1 MKITNLIMWLFIG
14 TAFCGKVEAQS
25 SESFEFDSPNSA
37 PIYVVEG
44 DFLLSYRYD
53 NIDYSLDWS
62 CTMNPATGSLI
73 GEGNFAFDGYFYYY
87 GWQSIN
93 FAGSMRVALTAK
105 QAGNVVR
112 VNGKMALSGGGS
124 IAGYTVSSLAITYT
138 YTNID
143 IDPVLG
149 LMSGYG
155 SAKGRAIVPGYGSY
169 PIKVPTT
176 YISQE
181 LPDTD
186 TNGEWDS
193 TGEWTAEVDATV
205 DAKGKIVGT
214 GELTV
219 WDEFGEAY
227 DVIPQKV
234 SGKLKNG
241 VVTLSAAGNSKPT
254 SKIKVNLT
262 YLQSNDE
269 TVANK
274 SSVSACGQNRKF

>member
-1 MKITNLIMWLFIG
+1 VKIIKLIIWLFIG
-14 TAFCGKVEAQS
+14 TAFCGKVKAQS

-44 DFLLSYRYD
+44 DFLLSYTYD
-53 NIDYSLDWS
+53 NIDYSFDWS

-169 PIKVPTT
+169 PVKVPIT

>member
-1 MKITNLIMWLFIG
+1 
-14 TAFCGKVEAQS
+14 
-25 SESFEFDSPNSA
+25 
-37 PIYVVEG
+37 
-44 DFLLSYRYD
+44 
-53 NIDYSLDWS
+53 
-62 CTMNPATGSLI
+62 
-73 GEGNFAFDGYFYYY
+73 
-87 GWQSIN
+87 
-93 FAGSMRVALTAK
+93 
-105 QAGNVVR
+105 
-112 VNGKMALSGGGS
+112 
-124 IAGYTVSSLAITYT
+124 
-138 YTNID
+138 
-143 IDPVLG
+143 
-149 LMSGYG
+149 MSGYG

-169 PIKVPTT
+169 PVNVPTT

-193 TGEWTAEVDATV
+193 TGEWTEEVNATV

-269 TVANK
+269 TVANQ